1 MAYLYGSRGGTS
13 TDNLPVGTRYVD
25 SYGSHWVVGP
35 LGLPQYDMDYDSD
48 ESDSSDAANGL
59 SNFFARAVAVGGAV
73 VTRLVEGLRTE
84 RDDDTR
90 DDGYSDDEHAD
101 EIPRETVIHDKAVQA
116 LERAAE
122 SSPIKSGTKGR
133 SLFLSLRGGREA
145 VLALMKQWHPDL
157 LGRMKLKKDG
167 FPDARHHVFK
177 TLMKVLGQYVP
188 IFTKTSEAAARKALT
203 SGCSEAAA
211 RALKKLKK
219 SCRTYKVLTA
229 AGIDFDKMSL
239 SESQQK
245 IKMLQDSGADKRLT
259 ATLRL
264 AHSVKWYDSLV
275 DDEKPG
281 GHVNTLLHL
290 SGLKTLEQ
298 RERDEDYRQSGT
310 VVRIKK
316 NYADGT
322 EYAFVNPGNMFLHP
336 KGMRAGE
343 KWVRFGDLV
352 KYSVGRA
359 PNGKPTCVDAV
370 QIAAGY

>member
-35 LGLPQYDMDYDSD
+35 LGVPKYDMDYDSD
-48 ESDSSDAANGL
+48 EGDSSDAANGL

-90 DDGYSDDEHAD
+90 DDGYNDDEHAD

-122 SSPIKSGTKGR
+122 SSPITGSKGR

-177 TLMKVLGQYVP
+177 MLMKVLGQYVP
-188 IFTKTSEAAARKALT
+188 IFTKTSEAAAQKAK
-203 SGCSEAAA
+203 SAGKANYQ
-211 RALKKLKK
+211 ALKKLDKR
-219 SCRTYKVLTA
+219 CRTYKVLA
-229 AGIDFDKMSL
+229 AARIDFDKMSL

-290 SGLKTLEQ
+290 SGLKTLKQ
-298 RERDEDYRQSGT
+298 RERDDDYRQFGT
-310 VVRIKK
+310 VLNIKK

-336 KGMRAGE
+336 KGMRVGE
-343 KWVRFGDLV
+343 TWVRVGDGV
-352 KYSVGRA
+352 KYLVGRA

>member
-1 MAYLYGSRGGTS
+1 M
-13 TDNLPVGTRYVD
+13 
-25 SYGSHWVVGP
+25 
-35 LGLPQYDMDYDSD
+35 
-48 ESDSSDAANGL
+48 E
-59 SNFFARAVAVGGAV
+59 
-73 VTRLVEGLRTE
+73 
-84 RDDDTR
+84 
-90 DDGYSDDEHAD
+90 
-101 EIPRETVIHDKAVQA
+101 
-116 LERAAE
+116 
-122 SSPIKSGTKGR
+122 
-133 SLFLSLRGGREA
+133 
-145 VLALMKQWHPDL
+145 VLALMEQWHPDL
-157 LGRMKLKKDG
+157 LSRMKLKDDG
-167 FPDARHHVFK
+167 FPDARYHKFK
-177 TLMKVLGQYVP
+177 MLMKVLGQYVP
-188 IFTKTSEAAARKALT
+188 IFTKTSEAAARIALT

-211 RALKKLKK
+211 RALKKLDKK
-219 SCRTYKVLTA
+219 CRTYKVLAA

-239 SESQQK
+239 SESQLM
-245 IKMLQDSGADKRLT
+245 IKKLHYFGNDTRLT

-264 AHSVKWYDSLV
+264 AHSVKWYNSLV